1 MQLGALKKIFHHP
14 GIRIFFDSI
23 RSFMRDRS
31 PGFSMRAGQTESV
44 VLSMPGIFYKAG
56 VLPLVDRWIDEP
68 EEIISDIIVA
78 DSREFKP
85 LFPSYRDR
93 SVHHAPSHLQR

>member
-56 VLPLVDRWIDEP
+56 VLPVVDRWIDEP
-68 EEIISDIIVA
+68 EEIIRGIIGLPRVQTPF
-78 DSREFKP
+78 SII
-85 LFPSYRDR
+85 S
-93 SVHHAPSHLQR
+93 